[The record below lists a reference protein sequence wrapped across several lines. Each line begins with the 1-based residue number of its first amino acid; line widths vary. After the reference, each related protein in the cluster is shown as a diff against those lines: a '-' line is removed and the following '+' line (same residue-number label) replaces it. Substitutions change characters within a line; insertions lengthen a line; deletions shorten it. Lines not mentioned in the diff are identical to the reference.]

1 MAEKNTSKF
10 NALYTDHEEN
20 VRVEI
25 AGVNAIDVDITLI
38 DRNPAQPRKTF
49 NEESLREMATS
60 VATYGVL
67 QPLLVTEEKG
77 RYLIIAGER
86 RFRAAYMAGLK
97 KVPVI
102 VRELTSQQIA
112 EISLI
117 ENLHREDLNAIEAA
131 EGMRELME
139 NHNLTQEGVAG
150 RIGKSR
156 PYVTNTLRLLQLPK
170 EVTDMVKEG
179 RLSPGHARALISID
193 DKNYLIQLAKQACDS
208 HLSVRD
214 LETKVRLYFTRKTI
228 FGWLY
233 QDEIINLLRKNNP
246 YIKSSALD
254 EIECGKKCELKQVLK
269 TLVAYGKRYNIKMKY
284 VNMLYK
290 ILNDVIKGRRIITPD
305 IFKDKELNFRK
316 RKKEKKL

>member
-1 MAEKNTSKF
+1 MAMAEKGASKF

-20 VRVEI
+20 VKVEI

-193 DKNYLIQLAKQACDS
+193 DKEYLIQLAKQACDS

-228 FGWLY
+228 PVGPRKQPLPIELKEMVGDMKRVFATKVKLLGNENKGRICIDYFNKDDL
-233 QDEIINLLRKNNP
+233 DRIHEIIQR
-246 YIKSSALD
+246 
-254 EIECGKKCELKQVLK
+254 LK
-269 TLVAYGKRYNIKMKY
+269 Y
-284 VNMLYK
+284 
-290 ILNDVIKGRRIITPD
+290 
-305 IFKDKELNFRK
+305 E
-316 RKKEKKL
+316 EKL